1 MDCVA
6 QNYEDVAKLW
16 AKHINQPFSVTSH
29 EVSLDLDLM
38 QGLWIN
44 IYPEVFE
51 FIEADPHS
59 FADKV
64 AAYRYAASSKKL
76 QEL

>member
-6 QNYEDVAKLW
+6 QNYEDAARAW
-16 AKHINQPFSVTSH
+16 AKHIDQPFSVTPY
-29 EVSLDLDLM
+29 EVSLDLGLM
-38 QGLWIN
+38 QGLWFD
-44 IYPEVFE
+44 IYPEVLE

-64 AAYRYAASSKKL
+64 AAYRHAESVKNL
-76 QEL
+76 PEM

>member
-6 QNYEDVAKLW
+6 QNYEDSARAW
-16 AKHINQPFSVTSH
+16 AEHIDQPFAITPY
-29 EVSLDLDLM
+29 EVSLDLGLM

-44 IYPEVFE
+44 IYPEVLD

-59 FADKV
+59 FAERV
-64 AAYRYAASSKKL
+64 AVYRLAARS
-76 QEL
+76 EP

>member
-6 QNYEDVAKLW
+6 QNYEDAARAW
-16 AKHINQPFSVTSH
+16 AKHIDQPFSVTPC

-64 AAYRYAASSKKL
+64 AAYCYATSSKQL